1 MLRLFLAALML
12 AQATPAV
19 TPIRVAVLSYT
30 DASALPVYAQ
40 TMGFFKK
47 HGLDAKLSSF
57 NGGGAVVAAI
67 AGGSLDV
74 GFSNIVS
81 AAAAMQRGIPIVTL
95 APAAIFDEKD
105 RPDNTLVKA
114 RGAKF
119 KTGADLNGK
128 TVAVTTLSGTLQLCA
143 AAWID
148 KTGGD
153 SKSVHFIELPN
164 SEMVAALKA
173 GRIDAAMLAEPSL
186 TQAKSDVEELG
197 DAFAAIAPR
206 WTLGVFVASRAWVTA
221 NPDAAHHFVEAMI
234 ETARW
239 ANAHHAETA
248 KILGPLTNI
257 DPSVFASMAR
267 SRYGDVLNA
276 AMLQPPIDVAYKY
289 GQLKTPFDSKQMVA
303 EAQPYWRGI
312 R

>member
-1 MLRLFLAALML
+1 MLRLLVAVLIL
-12 AQATPAV
+12 AQAPAV
-19 TPIRVAVLSYT
+19 TPIRVAVLGNT
-30 DASALPVYAQ
+30 DASSLPLYAQ
-40 TMGFFKK
+40 TAGFFKK
-47 HGLDAKLSSF
+47 HGLDATLSSF
-57 NGGGAVVAAI
+57 NGGGAVVAAV

-74 GFSNIVS
+74 GFSNVVS
-81 AAAAMQRGIPIVTL
+81 AAAAIQRGIPVVVL

-114 RGAKF
+114 RGSKL

-143 AAWID
+143 ASWID

-153 SKSVHFIELPN
+153 SKTVHFIELPN

-173 GRIDAAMLAEPSL
+173 GRIDAAMLAEPTL
-186 TQAKSDVEELG
+186 TQARNDVEEMG

-206 WTLGVFVASRAWVTA
+206 WTLGVFVASKAWVRA
-221 NPDAAHHFVEAMI
+221 NPDAVHRFVEAMV

-239 ANAHHAETA
+239 ANTHRADTA
-248 KILGPLTNI
+248 KILAPVSHI
-257 DPSVFASMAR
+257 DPAVFGSMAR
-267 SRYGDVLNA
+267 SRYGDVLSTA
-276 AMLQPPIDVAYKY
+276 LLQPPLDAAYKY
-289 GQLKTPFDSKQMVA
+289 GQIKAPFDSKQMVA

-312 R
+312 K